1 MGTEVDNEWGN
12 IPERETPACGDLGGQ
27 DEGAGLAYIY
37 YCNLSV
43 TRRASGK

>member
-1 MGTEVDNEWGN
+1 MSGGIYPKGKHLLAE
-12 IPERETPACGDLGGQ
+12 ILGGQ